1 MTASKEVCP
10 FCEIVAGNIQARRI
24 YEDEHVLAVLDISP
38 ASPGHLIV
46 MPKKHI
52 RTLADAPIA
61 LVTYLA
67 SVCKQ
72 LSWVALRALH
82 AQGTD
87 IILAQGET
95 AGQHAAHL
103 FFHIIPR
110 RDGDGLQPLSI
121 PQQPFTM
128 QDLSDVKLMLV
139 HGIKQVIEG
148 EQPKGDA

>member
-24 YEDEHVLAVLDISP
+24 YEDEHVLAVLDINP
-38 ASPGHLIV
+38 ASPGHLLI

-52 RTLADAPIA
+52 RTLAEAPLA
-61 LVTYLA
+61 MVVYLA

-87 IILAQGET
+87 IILAQGEA
-95 AGQHAAHL
+95 AGQHAGHL

-110 RDGDGLQPLSI
+110 RDGDGLQIISL
-121 PQQPFTM
+121 PQQPFTT
-128 QDLSDVKLMLV
+128 QDLNDTKAMVV

-148 EQPKGDA
+148 AQPEGGI